1 YSFTLLDHPPYS
13 QVAVGNVLSWP
24 DEGGGHRA
32 LTYAISDQLLPGE
45 SPEIRAAAV
54 QAILDSLNTWSWGT
68 CGYLTFT
75 DAGYSPVENHDST
88 PKVQFEGPSIE
99 EWIAMGQP
107 LEMPFGWGANVDI
120 FSKPRGYTMISN
132 GVEYRM
138 RQGILG
144 FTAIHRNGN
153 RIESVDIYLNENF
166 DWTTIIPED
175 PEDEP
180 DPGSPSWPTYSPGG
194 RPFGSLGGGAPSA
207 AAAPPPGGFTD
218 ATNGPSSKKKRGPA
232 RFSCAGG
239 FCWADTA
246 ADSEDASAESPAFD
260 VATFVVHELGHALG
274 LDHPDQAASVGGAFV
289 DPWTQE
295 ELPPAQGDDP
305 DFVMFSY
312 YTGVKRDITA
322 DEVGGLAFLY
332 PNPVQGDLNVDG
344 VITIADALI
353 AIELWQNGGG
363 SPWQVR
369 TLDFVIPNGEIDLD
383 EVAWVMLESLGN

>member
-1 YSFTLLDHPPYS
+1 MRTLLASASCAVLVSATPLSYSFTLLDHPPYS

-175 PEDEP
+175 PED
-180 DPGSPSWPTYSPGG
+180 DD
-194 RPFGSLGGGAPSA
+194 
-207 AAAPPPGGFTD
+207 D
-218 ATNGPSSKKKRGPA
+218 A
-232 RFSCAGG
+232 
-239 FCWADTA
+239 D
-246 ADSEDASAESPAFD
+246 EDASFA
-260 VATFVVHELGHALG
+260 
-274 LDHPDQAASVGGAFV
+274 
-289 DPWTQE
+289 
-295 ELPPAQGDDP
+295 
-305 DFVMFSY
+305 
-312 YTGVKRDITA
+312 RR
-322 DEVGGLAFLY
+322 
-332 PNPVQGDLNVDG
+332 
-344 VITIADALI
+344 
-353 AIELWQNGGG
+353 GGG
-363 SPWQVR
+363 HVQERFLRSASSR
-369 TLDFVIPNGEIDLD
+369 ARNLISISSSAAKSSSERST
-383 EVAWVMLESLGN
+383 SS